1 MSRSKT
7 EVPQTFNAGRPA
19 RALLIRWALALGLMV
34 LGSGHHPAGA
44 AETLILRQSLTP
56 EQIDTARRAFEQR
69 RDNYFLRKFFEE
81 SVDLLPEVWVAE
93 ADVNDDGT
101 PEIFL
106 LIDHIYF
113 CGTGG
118 CDLWIIQRG
127 SSGPR
132 IIGEGSGFSGVK
144 IRILDRKDEG
154 YRRICSLYALRWNG
168 RQYHETTVR
177 CR

>member
-1 MSRSKT
+1 MNRSKKET
-7 EVPQTFNAGRPA
+7 PQISNAGRLAPA
-19 RALLIRWALALGLMV
+19 PLIRWAFALGLMV
-34 LGSGHHPAGA
+34 SGSGHNPAGG
-44 AETLILRQSLTP
+44 AETLILRQTRTP
-56 EQIDTARRAFEQR
+56 EQIDTARRALEQR

-81 SVDLLPEVWVAE
+81 SADSLPEVWVAE

-101 PEIFL
+101 PEIFV

-127 SSGPR
+127 PSGPR